1 MGSRDL
7 YKILFVTNDF
17 LPMVGGVSFHVD
29 SLAKA
34 LSQIGCDV
42 TVLHVCYRSIEPIKE
57 TRSGY
62 KIVRAIVANDLAD
75 KTTLTHKIT
84 RHLANYLR
92 GKEHLLELVE
102 SFQPDIVHWHDY
114 YHSAL
119 ITKAIKAKSPLKI
132 CTNHASQFLEQYAKG
147 PLFHIYLKFFAMH
160 ADGIIAPSQELEKK
174 SRIINKPT
182 RFIANGV
189 DENVFKPTRK
199 LRLHCCEHF
208 GIDPSSTII
217 LAPRRID
224 PKNGLKTLIQSIPSV
239 AKEFSN
245 ITVMIAGGGPQDL
258 VKQYQNEADALGVTD
273 LIKITGILPY
283 EWMARLMPSSDIV
296 VIPSFY
302 EAVSLAALEA
312 LSCGIPVIASDV
324 GGLPHIIN
332 SGNGILVPPGDA
344 QALAIAL
351 KQLISDEDLRLRK
364 GRNGRQTILNG
375 FTWQKV
381 AKDTLKFYSELH
393 PSRQP

>member
-114 YHSAL
+114 YH
-119 ITKAIKAKSPLKI
+119 
-132 CTNHASQFLEQYAKG
+132 
-147 PLFHIYLKFFAMH
+147 
-160 ADGIIAPSQELEKK
+160 
-174 SRIINKPT
+174 
-182 RFIANGV
+182 
-189 DENVFKPTRK
+189 
-199 LRLHCCEHF
+199 
-208 GIDPSSTII
+208 
-217 LAPRRID
+217 
-224 PKNGLKTLIQSIPSV
+224 
-239 AKEFSN
+239 
-245 ITVMIAGGGPQDL
+245 
-258 VKQYQNEADALGVTD
+258 
-273 LIKITGILPY
+273 
-283 EWMARLMPSSDIV
+283 
-296 VIPSFY
+296 
-302 EAVSLAALEA
+302 
-312 LSCGIPVIASDV
+312 
-324 GGLPHIIN
+324 
-332 SGNGILVPPGDA
+332 
-344 QALAIAL
+344 
-351 KQLISDEDLRLRK
+351 
-364 GRNGRQTILNG
+364 
-375 FTWQKV
+375 
-381 AKDTLKFYSELH
+381 
-393 PSRQP
+393 